1 MSTARERPPSTSPA
15 ADFDRWGSVDDQQA
29 GPTTSHTKTAPTRNW
44 VLKMDRPLSGKVA
57 VVTGASSGIGLA
69 TAQALADDGA
79 LLVVAARSTEKLE
92 QVVHDLEGAAT
103 AIRTDVTSTRDV
115 NDLVDKTI
123 DLHGRIDILIANAG
137 TYVGGDFVANDVTQ
151 LLRLIDTNVGGVIRV
166 IHAALKYMT
175 ASGTGDIVVTSSVSG
190 HQSIHWEPVYS
201 ASKHAVQALTHGLR
215 RQLIGT
221 GVRIGA
227 VAPGVVLNDLWQVTD
242 AAAVAEGVAAGTGL
256 TSEDVANAV
265 LYMLTMPRHINIRD
279 LVMLPINQEI

>member
-1 MSTARERPPSTSPA
+1 
-15 ADFDRWGSVDDQQA
+15 
-29 GPTTSHTKTAPTRNW
+29 
-44 VLKMDRPLSGKVA
+44 MDRSLSGKVA

-69 TAQALADDGA
+69 TARALADAGA
-79 LLVVAARSTEKLE
+79 HLVVAARSTEKLE
-92 QVVHDLEGAAT
+92 QAARELGGATT
-103 AIRTDVTSTRDV
+103 AIATDVTSTKEVD
-115 NDLVDKTI
+115 DLLNKTI
-123 DLHGRIDILIANAG
+123 ELHGRIDILIANAG
-137 TYVGGDFVANDVTQ
+137 IYAGGDFVANDITQ

-166 IHAALKYMT
+166 IHAALKSMI
-175 ASGTGDIVVTSSVSG
+175 AAGTGDIVLTSSVSG

-242 AAAVAEGVAAGTGL
+242 ATAVADGVAAGTGL
-256 TSEDVANAV
+256 TSEDVADAV
-265 LYMLTMPRHINIRD
+265 LYMLRLPRHINIRD

>member
-1 MSTARERPPSTSPA
+1 
-15 ADFDRWGSVDDQQA
+15 
-29 GPTTSHTKTAPTRNW
+29 
-44 VLKMDRPLSGKVA
+44 MDRPLSGKVA

-69 TAQALADDGA
+69 TARVLADAGA

-92 QVVHDLEGAAT
+92 EAARDLGDAAT
-103 AIRTDVTSTRDV
+103 AIPTDVTSTRE
-115 NDLVDKTI
+115 VDHLIARTI

-137 TYVGGDFVANDVTQ
+137 IYAAGDFVANDVTQ
-151 LLRLIDTNVGGVIRV
+151 LLQLIDTNVGGVVRT
-166 IHAALKYMT
+166 IHATLKYMI
-175 ASGTGDIVVTSSVSG
+175 AAGTGDIVVTSSVSG

-215 RQLIGT
+215 RQLVGS

-227 VAPGVVLNDLWQVTD
+227 IAPGVVLNDLWQVTD
-242 AAAVAEGVAAGTGL
+242 AAAVADGVAAGTGL

-265 LYMLTMPRHINIRD
+265 AYMLTLPRHINIRD

>member
-1 MSTARERPPSTSPA
+1 MVNRS
-15 ADFDRWGSVDDQQA
+15 
-29 GPTTSHTKTAPTRNW
+29 
-44 VLKMDRPLSGKVA
+44 LSGKVA

-69 TAQALADDGA
+69 TARALGDAGA

-92 QVVHDLEGAAT
+92 QAVRDLGGAAT
-103 AIRTDVTSTRDV
+103 AITTDVTSTKEVD
-115 NDLVDKTI
+115 DLLDKTI
-123 DLHGRIDILIANAG
+123 ELHGRIDIMIANAG
-137 TYVGGDFVANDVTQ
+137 IYAGGDFVANDVTQ
-151 LLRLIDTNVGGVIRV
+151 LLRLIDTNVSGVVRT
-166 IHAALKYMT
+166 IHAALKFMI

-227 VAPGVVLNDLWQVTD
+227 VAPGVVLNDLWQFTET
-242 AAAVAEGVAAGTGL
+242 AAVADGVAAGTGL
-256 TSEDVANAV
+256 TSEDVAGAIV
-265 LYMLTMPRHINIRD
+265 YMLTLPRHINIRD